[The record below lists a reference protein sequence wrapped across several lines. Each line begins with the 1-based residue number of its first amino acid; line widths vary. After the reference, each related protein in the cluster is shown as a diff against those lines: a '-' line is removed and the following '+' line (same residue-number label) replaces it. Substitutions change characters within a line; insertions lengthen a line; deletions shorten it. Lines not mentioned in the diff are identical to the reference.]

1 MIKIEHVAIWVKD
14 IEKMREFYCHY
25 FGGMANQ
32 KYINEQ
38 KGFSS
43 YFISFATGARLEIM
57 HSIHL
62 DNQPITNGE
71 AHLGLIHLAISV
83 GSNAMV
89 DQLTAQLKNDGYKVL
104 SGPRTTGDG
113 YYESCVLDPEN
124 NQIEITA
131 D

>member
-14 IEKMREFYCHY
+14 IEKMREFYCQY
-25 FGGMANQ
+25 FGGKSNS
-32 KYINEQ
+32 KYVNEK

-43 YFISFATGARLEIM
+43 YFISFDTGARLEIM

-62 DNQPITNGE
+62 DNALIGDGD
-71 AHLGLIHLAISV
+71 AHLGLIHLAITV
-83 GSNAMV
+83 GSVIRV
-89 DQLTAQLKNDGYKVL
+89 DELTAKLRNDGYTLL
-104 SGPRTTGDG
+104 SEPRTTGDG

-131 D
+131 

>member
-1 MIKIEHVAIWVKD
+1 MIKIEHIALWVKD
-14 IEKMREFYCHY
+14 IEKMRQFYCLY
-25 FGGMANQ
+25 FGGKSNE
-32 KYINEQ
+32 KYTNEK

-43 YFISFATGARLEIM
+43 YFISFDDGARLEIM

-62 DNQPITNGE
+62 DNQPTQDGE
-71 AHLGLIHLAISV
+71 PHFGLIHLAISV
-83 GSNAMV
+83 GSPAVV
-89 DQLTAQLKNDGYKVL
+89 DQLTAQLNNDGYKVL

-131 D
+131 N

>member
-1 MIKIEHVAIWVKD
+1 
-14 IEKMREFYCHY
+14 MREFYCNY
-25 FGGMANQ
+25 FGGKSNE

-57 HSIHL
+57 HSIYL
-62 DNQPITNGE
+62 DNQSNANGDH
-71 AHLGLIHLAISV
+71 HLGFIHLAISV
-83 GSNAMV
+83 GGSAMV
-89 DQLTAQLKNDGYKVL
+89 DELTAQLKHDGYRVL

-131 D
+131 

>member
-14 IEKMREFYCHY
+14 IERMREFYCYY
-25 FGGMANQ
+25 FGGKANQ
-32 KYINEQ
+32 KYINAQ

-62 DNQPITNGE
+62 DNQSSVNGE
-71 AHLGLIHLAISV
+71 PHLGLIHLAISV
-83 GSNAMV
+83 GSSVMV
-89 DQLTAQLKNDGYKVL
+89 DQLTTQLKNDGYKVL
-104 SGPRTTGDG
+104 SAPRTTGDG
-113 YYESCVLDPEN
+113 YYESCILDPEN

-131 D
+131 N